1 MSPRAKSEVGRVPDP
16 SVRRVAKTAK
26 KPAMWR
32 AWGYVRVAETDAK
45 ARLVEGTSTASGD
58 AGKAEATS
66 RYWAA
71 AERLVGQSDAPKT
84 FGMMAESWISWRRLR
99 ESSRTTYRNALNTSL
114 APLHGQPVADITPGA
129 LFDLLSSLSPGAVR
143 TAYAVMRG
151 AFSRSVALGL
161 ISASPA
167 TTAVLPQAEA
177 DANRVRRR
185 LTVVEVQELRD
196 LFREA
201 SGRKRASIPL
211 FEVSE
216 LILRTGARIGEVLA
230 LRVEHI
236 ERELDLFSENP
247 SPVTLVT
254 ITGTQVGAEGA
265 LHRQEHT
272 KTGLTGRRKV
282 RVSEA
287 FYGEHVAPLTHGRDR
302 DDWLFQA
309 RVREDQKEPQ
319 MVSAANLRR
328 AWRATLKG
336 TKFEAA
342 EVTPHTYRRTVA
354 QALVDEGQSEL
365 AVALLGHATA
375 RTLFRSYAEQA
386 IPVVNPAAL
395 LDGIFDEVSELET
408 DADMEAFYGFADAG
422 FEA

>member
-1 MSPRAKSEVGRVPDP
+1 MSPRAKSELGKVPDP
-16 SVRRVAKTAK
+16 SVRRVPKTAK

-32 AWGYVRVAETDAK
+32 AWGYVRVSEADAK

-58 AGKAEATS
+58 TGKAEATS
-66 RYWAA
+66 RYWASA
-71 AERLVGQSDAPKT
+71 DRIVGRSAETPKT
-84 FGMMAESWISWRRLR
+84 FDMMAESWISWRTLR
-99 ESSRTTYRNALNTSL
+99 DSSRVTYRNALSTSL
-114 APLHGQPVADITPGA
+114 APLHGQRIADITPGT
-129 LFDLLSSLSPGAVR
+129 LFDLLSSLSPGAVK

-161 ISASPA
+161 IAASPA
-167 TTAVLPQAEA
+167 TVAVLPQAEA

-185 LTVVEVQELRD
+185 LTVVEVQELRE
-196 LFREA
+196 LFRKA
-201 SGRKRASIPL
+201 SARKRASIPL

-216 LILRTGARIGEVLA
+216 LMLRTGARIGEVLA
-230 LRVEHI
+230 LRIEHI
-236 ERELDLFSENP
+236 ERETDLFSENP
-247 SPVTLVT
+247 APTTLVT
-254 ITGTQVGAEGA
+254 ITGTQVDADGA
-265 LHRQEHT
+265 LRRQEHT
-272 KTGLTGRRKV
+272 KTGMTGRRKV

-287 FYGEHVAPLTHGRDR
+287 FYGEHIAPLTNGCDA
-302 DDWLFQA
+302 DAWLFQA
-309 RVREDQKEPQ
+309 RAHVKQEKPQ

-395 LDGIFDEVSELET
+395 LDGIFDEVGGLET
-408 DADMEAFYGFADAG
+408 EAEMEAYYGFEDAG
-422 FEA
+422 FD